1 MIYKANSYGRVGILT
16 YKKICDLRGRILKE
30 EDIVKIWKECCREE
44 NLSQTSIDKGCP
56 RGAFIGILK
65 ELPLNI
71 IWTKKESKNSN
82 YSKIG
87 IKILKENRNKNYT
100 GQKLWKEILKE
111 LNIEKKALNRQ
122 TDIILALWNMG
133 VIK

>member
-1 MIYKANSYGRVGILT
+1 MIYKANSYGRVGILA
-16 YKKICDLRGRILKE
+16 YKKICDLKGRILKE

-44 NLSQTSIDKGCP
+44 NCIDKGCP

-100 GQKLWKEILKE
+100 GQELWKEILKE
-111 LNIEKKALNRQ
+111 LNIEKKALNGQ